1 MAEAIAVFDLEGTLC
16 PSGGILWRAILKKQ
30 IGRGYGIGKVI
41 LHATLQIV
49 TAFCYKAR
57 LVDASTVRRTITKS
71 LAALLKGFTEDE
83 VSQHAQLIAEKYT
96 TRLRPDMER
105 ILQHHKLQRHTV
117 VLVSGM
123 FQPYLEAVGQK
134 LGVDVIIGTKL
145 EKISGYY
152 TGRLEG
158 APCVSEQRVQ
168 MLKDL
173 IGTIGLEVNLSESF
187 AYGDTI
193 SDKPVL
199 EMVGNPVAVYPD
211 PEFEAYA
218 KARGWRVIVAS
229 ASKPPN

>member
-1 MAEAIAVFDLEGTLC
+1 M
-16 PSGGILWRAILKKQ
+16 
-30 IGRGYGIGKVI
+30 
-41 LHATLQIV
+41 
-49 TAFCYKAR
+49 
-57 LVDASTVRRTITKS
+57 
-71 LAALLKGFTEDE
+71 
-83 VSQHAQLIAEKYT
+83 
-96 TRLRPDMER
+96 
-105 ILQHHKLQRHTV
+105 
-117 VLVSGM
+117 
-123 FQPYLEAVGQK
+123 GQK
-134 LGVDVIIGTKL
+134 LGVDVIISTKL

-168 MLKDL
+168 MLKDHF
-173 IGTIGLEVNLSESF
+173 GTIEVNLGESF

>member
-1 MAEAIAVFDLEGTLC
+1 MAEVIAVFDLEGTLC
-16 PSGGILWRAILKKQ
+16 HSGGLLWRAILKKQ
-30 IGRGYGIGKVI
+30 IRRGYGIGKVI
-41 LHATLQIV
+41 LHAPLQIV
-49 TAFCYKAR
+49 MAFCYKAR
-57 LVDASTVRRTITKS
+57 LADASTVRRTIIKS

-83 VSQHAQLIAEKYT
+83 VSQHAQLIAEKYA

-105 ILQHHKLQRHTV
+105 ILQHHKLQRHIV

-134 LGVDVIIGTKL
+134 LGVDVIIGTRL

-152 TGRLEG
+152 TGRLKG
-158 APCVSEQRVQ
+158 APCFSEQRAQ

-173 IGTIGLEVNLSESF
+173 IGAIGLEVNLSESF

-193 SDKPVL
+193 LDKPVL

-211 PEFEAYA
+211 PELKAYA
-218 KARGWRVIVAS
+218 QEWHWKMIV
-229 ASKPPN
+229 